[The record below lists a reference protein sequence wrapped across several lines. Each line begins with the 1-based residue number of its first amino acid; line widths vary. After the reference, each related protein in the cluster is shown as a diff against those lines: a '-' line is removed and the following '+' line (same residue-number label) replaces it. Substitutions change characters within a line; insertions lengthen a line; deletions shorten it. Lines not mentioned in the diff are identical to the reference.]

1 MSSQA
6 VKRLMKDFEKV
17 KGENDED
24 IIASPN
30 ENNIMN
36 WTAVM
41 IGPKDT
47 IWEEG
52 TFKLTL
58 KFTDEYPNKPPQIN
72 FTSKMFHPNIY
83 NDGSICL
90 DILKNQ
96 WSPIYDVWA
105 VLTSIRSLLSDP
117 NPNSPANNEAA
128 QLFTENRV

>member
-17 KGENDED
+17 KTENDED

-30 ENNIMN
+30 ENNIMS
-36 WTAVM
+36 WSAVM

-52 TFKLTL
+52 TFNLTL

-117 NPNSPANNEAA
+117 NPNSPANHEAA